1 MEQNKKQNLDF
12 QAMTGYFMD
21 ASASCF
27 ESCVKDFS
35 MKELSAPER
44 SCVNACYKKQMIVIG
59 SLQSNLSSQTKWI

>member
-1 MEQNKKQNLDF
+1 MEQNNKQTHDF
-12 QAMTGYFMD
+12 QAMTGYFMN

-27 ESCVKDFS
+27 DSCVKDFS

-59 SLQSNLSSQTKWI
+59 SLQNNLSSASK